1 MLYSLRKYVLLFFR
15 HFGNF
20 LKRGIRLLFS
30 KKGKLSVSK
39 LETGENTFENKISL
53 DSILIKMDTKN
64 VFFIKIEK
72 HIIPILRNEA
82 SLSIRIPIN
91 KNQTAVKL
99 KFIGLLNRKTIVI
112 PIINNKIEVNHQLI
126 HESKKQIKLL
136 KNNTI
141 NSNFKNSKPRIKTLD
156 FKQTI
161 KKVSLQEMKINPNS
175 LKMSLKESAPML
187 ETEYIQELEKQ
198 LKNNIIL

>member
-15 HFGNF
+15 HFGNY
-20 LKRGIRLLFS
+20 LNRAIRLLFS
-30 KKGKLSVSK
+30 KKRKLSVSK
-39 LETGENTFENKISL
+39 LETGENTFENKFSL
-53 DSILIKMDTKN
+53 DSILIKMATKN

-72 HIIPILRNEA
+72 HIIPILRNED
-82 SLSIRIPIN
+82 SLSVRIPII

-141 NSNFKNSKPRIKTLD
+141 NSSFENSKPRIKTLEI
-156 FKQTI
+156 KQTI

-175 LKMSLKESAPML
+175 LKMNLKESVPML
-187 ETEYIQELEKQ
+187 ETEYMQELEKQ